1 MRHLLLFL
9 LLSALGLPAQAFE
22 SRQLTLQH
30 EDRTRQALIDAQ
42 PDVRD
47 APLLI
52 VLHGGLAGPMTVRR
66 RARVT
71 LASKGWVVAW
81 PSAIDDWNDGR
92 VDHEGRPHDTAD
104 DIGFLRKMVD
114 ELSARG
120 MVDPDRVFVAGPS
133 IGGVMALR
141 LLCDAPD
148 LIAGVAVA
156 IASFPQG
163 TDCKPGPSRPVL
175 YLHGTDDSIMPPEG
189 GRIGGW
195 NPLVR
200 DRGFVRSVDE
210 TLQHI
215 AARNAC
221 DGYDE
226 AELPDRVSEDD
237 STTVLRTYRGCTD
250 PVVHYVVE
258 GGGHT
263 WPGAAPSRLG
273 RWVGSTNQD
282 FSATRAVEA
291 FFQGIADDLATPPTQ

>member
-1 MRHLLLFL
+1 MRLVLLFL
-9 LLSALGLPAQAFE
+9 LLSAFALSARAAE
-22 SRQLTLQH
+22 SRRLVLQH
-30 EDRTRQALIDAQ
+30 EDRTREALIDAH

-47 APLLI
+47 APMLI

-66 RARVT
+66 RAGVT

-81 PSAIDDWNDGR
+81 PSAVGDWNDGR
-92 VDHEGRPHDTAD
+92 VDWKGNPYDTAD
-104 DIGFLRKMVD
+104 DIGFLRKMVS
-114 ELSARG
+114 ELAARG
-120 MVDPDRVFVAGPS
+120 MVDPGRVFVAGPS

-141 LLCDAPD
+141 ILCDAPD
-148 LIAGVAVA
+148 LVAGVAVA
-156 IASFPQG
+156 IASFPKG
-163 TDCKPGPSRPVL
+163 ADCKSGPSRPVI
-175 YLHGTDDSIMPPEG
+175 YFHGTDDSIMPPEG

-200 DRGFVRSVDE
+200 DRGYVSSVNE
-210 TLQHI
+210 TLQYL
-215 AARNAC
+215 ARRNAC

-226 AELPDRVSEDD
+226 TSLPDVVAEDE
-237 STTVLRTYRGCTD
+237 STTVLRTYRGCTE
-250 PVVHYVVE
+250 PVVHYVVR

-291 FFQGIADDLATPPTQ
+291 FFQRIADDLATPATQ